1 MPCFPKAGS
10 FDSRITSFYA
20 LQTDRTV
27 DIAWGIYQPQLE
39 WRSDMAESAV
49 RKIVDLGTEI
59 PNWDSGKKAVVSV
72 VGDCVGAARRAVKRG
87 RFAAEDLMNEAAHSV
102 KQRPLQ
108 TVVLTFGLAF
118 GAGALFGWMASNNH
132 KK

>member
-1 MPCFPKAGS
+1 
-10 FDSRITSFYA
+10 
-20 LQTDRTV
+20 
-27 DIAWGIYQPQLE
+27 
-39 WRSDMAESAV
+39 MAESAV

-59 PNWDSGKKAVVSV
+59 PYSGKKVVLSA

-87 RFAAEDLMNEAAHSV
+87 RFAAEDLMDEAAHSV

-118 GAGALFGWMASNNH
+118 GAGALFGWIASNNH

>member
-1 MPCFPKAGS
+1 
-10 FDSRITSFYA
+10 
-20 LQTDRTV
+20 
-27 DIAWGIYQPQLE
+27 
-39 WRSDMAESAV
+39 MAESAV

-59 PNWDSGKKAVVSV
+59 PHWNSGKKAVLSA

-87 RFAAEDLMNEAAHSV
+87 RFAAEDLMDEAAHSV

-118 GAGALFGWMASNNH
+118 GAGALFGWVASNNH
-132 KK
+132 KR